1 LKKILLLTNSIGG
14 LYNFR
19 FELIKKILS
28 KGYDVYICA
37 PQPIENNK
45 ANLMINNG
53 AKYIQTLMKR
63 RGVNPF
69 GDLKLA
75 INYMKIVRQVNPD
88 IVLTFTVK
96 PNIYGAYA
104 AIRHNKPVIMNITGL
119 GSSQG
124 NRIVKNIVK
133 QLYKY
138 VCNRTELIFFQNREN
153 KSYFVLNGIAKQDK
167 TRLIPGSGVN
177 IAKFVPLA
185 KERQDETIRFLF
197 IGRIM
202 KEKGIEEYLRAAEE
216 VSQHYPNAEFQI
228 LGSFEEQ
235 KYRNIIENNKS
246 IVYLGISKDV
256 RNEIKEVDCIVHPS
270 YHEGM
275 SNVLLEGAAMGKPL
289 IASNIPGCKEIIED
303 GHNGYLFEVRSIKNL
318 KDKLIQFI
326 RLDKEAREAMGKN
339 SRKKVE
345 AEFDRNTVVNEYIEA
360 IQKILN
366 KGENNGFIRGNQ
378 K

>member
-1 LKKILLLTNSIGG
+1 
-14 LYNFR
+14 
-19 FELIKKILS
+19 
-28 KGYDVYICA
+28 
-37 PQPIENNK
+37 
-45 ANLMINNG
+45 M
-53 AKYIQTLMKR
+53 
-63 RGVNPF
+63 
-69 GDLKLA
+69 
-75 INYMKIVRQVNPD
+75 NYMKIIRQVNPD

-104 AIRHNKPVIMNITGL
+104 AIRYKKPVIMNITGL
-119 GSSQG
+119 GSSQE
-124 NRIVKNIVK
+124 NKIVKNIVK

-138 VCNRTELIFFQNREN
+138 VCNRTELIFFQNQEN

-167 TRLIPGSGVN
+167 TGLIPGSGVN

-216 VSQHYPNAEFQI
+216 VTQHYPNAEFQI

-235 KYRNIIENNKS
+235 KYRSIIENNKS
-246 IVYLGISKDV
+246 IVYLGMSKDV

-303 GHNGYLFEVRSIKNL
+303 GYNGYLFEVRSTKNMI
-318 KDKLIQFI
+318 DKLIQFI
-326 RLDKEAREAMGKN
+326 RLDKEAREVMGKN

-345 AEFDRNTVVNEYIEA
+345 AEFDRNIVVNEYIEA
-360 IQKILN
+360 IHKILN
-366 KGENNGFIRGNQ
+366 EGENSGFIRSNQ
-378 K
+378 E